1 MALVFISLI
10 FEGQLNNINKQKD
23 VAVKQ
28 IKKKTK
34 NYVNRLN
41 KINRYN
47 SFYFLVSPK
56 VGLKENEIQAVCLN
70 FRLSEIF
77 SLY

>member
-10 FEGQLNNINKQKD
+10 FERQLNNIKKQKD

-28 IKKKTK
+28 IKKQKK
-34 NYVNRLN
+34 NYVNTLN

-47 SFYFLVSPK
+47 SFYFLVSSK
-56 VGLKENEIQAVCLN
+56 VGLKENEIQGVCLN
-70 FRLSEIF
+70 FRLSETF
-77 SLY
+77 